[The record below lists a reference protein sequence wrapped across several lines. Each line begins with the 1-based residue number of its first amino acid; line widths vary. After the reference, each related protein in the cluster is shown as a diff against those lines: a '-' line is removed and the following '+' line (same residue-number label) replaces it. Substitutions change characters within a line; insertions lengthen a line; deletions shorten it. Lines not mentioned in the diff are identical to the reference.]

1 MKLFDYSELIKVI
14 ENVKFREQKEKD
26 MALTNLKERYKE
38 LEKTLINSGI
48 FDDWN
53 RLKELC
59 SKANI
64 RLCVSHQG
72 SRSIGR
78 VINHKEDF
86 KYCQEYRDEGIF
98 SKCMDSG
105 SHWSDYYGFIY
116 TAEKELVWKIT
127 HTTNTHGFDGFAVEK
142 IEEKY
147 QTRISLLETF
157 KNTYEDYRD
166 FQLKKIE
173 EKFKSRIKPEDIKG
187 GDKMNLSTFVKIGE
201 NREQAYISHIDFELG
216 FASPI
221 LRNII
226 TFKEFCKE
234 LDLGYGK
241 SDYVQIARLYEDEQG
256 NIWYDNEY
264 TH

>member
-14 ENVKFREQKEKD
+14 ENVELREQKEKD

-38 LEKTLINSGI
+38 LKKTLINSGI

-53 RLKELC
+53 RLKQLC
-59 SKANI
+59 AKADI

-72 SRSIGR
+72 NKSMGR
-78 VINHKEDF
+78 IINHPDDF
-86 KYCQEYRDEGIF
+86 KYCKEYRDNGLFCE
-98 SKCMDSG
+98 CMSSG
-105 SHWSDYYGFIY
+105 SSWSDYFGFNY
-116 TAEKELVWKIT
+116 ETDKSFNWHIT
-127 HTTNTHGFDGFAVEK
+127 HNTSYHGFEWFKTED
-142 IEEKY
+142 EEYK
-147 QTRISLLETF
+147 TKISLLETF

-187 GDKMNLSTFVKIGE
+187 GDKMILSTFVKIGE

>member
-14 ENVKFREQKEKD
+14 ENVELREQKEKD

-72 SRSIGR
+72 SCSIGC

-105 SHWSDYYGFIY
+105 SHWSDYYGFVY
-116 TAEKELVWKIT
+116 TTEKELVWKIT
-127 HTTNTHGFDGFAVEK
+127 HTTNTHCFEGFAVEK

-147 QTRISLLETF
+147 QTRIQLLETF
-157 KNTYEDYRD
+157 KNTYEDYRK

-187 GDKMNLSTFVKIGE
+187 GDKMDLSTFVKIGK
-201 NREQAYISHIDFELG
+201 NREQAFIAHIEFELG
-216 FASPI
+216 FNNVE
-221 LRNII
+221 LRCLMS
-226 TFKEFCKE
+226 FKDFCKE
-234 LDLGYGK
+234 LDLGYGN
-241 SDYVQIARLYEDEQG
+241 SNYIQIARLYEDEQG

-264 TH
+264 IH